1 MVAVAGG
8 RVSPCSLGCLPP
20 HTTSKP
26 RCQAL
31 IDSSPTSASM
41 MLRTW
46 HSFGWQAHAS
56 ASHSPIRKR
65 LCNAS
70 SSTRTSAE

>member
-1 MVAVAGG
+1 M
-8 RVSPCSLGCLPP
+8 RPCSLGCPPP
-20 HTTSKP
+20 HTTSEL
-26 RCQAL
+26 RRQAL
-31 IDSSPTSASM
+31 IDSSPASASM

-65 LCNAS
+65 PCRAS